1 MFLSAARTVPG
12 TFFNGS
18 VVFFNFLFSGIPCRF
33 LLLGFW
39 TKLTLTASFT
49 LLVSVTDNRLD
60 DEAKAKLT
68 EAANA
73 RGVALDL

>member
-1 MFLSAARTVPG
+1 MVLWCSSIPFLW
-12 TFFNGS
+12 NS
-18 VVFFNFLFSGIPCRF
+18 VSFLVAYF
-33 LLLGFW
+33 GFW

-49 LLVSVTDNRLD
+49 LLVSVRNNELD

>member
-1 MFLSAARTVPG
+1 MFLVAYFG
-12 TFFNGS
+12 
-18 VVFFNFLFSGIPCRF
+18 L
-33 LLLGFW
+33 W
-39 TKLTLTASFT
+39 TLTVYLT